1 MLQQI
6 GTLILTAITSVTL
19 FVSAAFL
26 PKQNTQIQTRAADT
40 PLPIFS
46 PLPSL
51 NPSPSPS
58 PTHTP
63 SPTPRPKPKV
73 TFKEGNS
80 ILENINIYRSSR
92 GLSQLARHDG
102 LCSYAQSRASQVQ
115 SYWSHGQFNADITNG
130 TLKGACPDCIRYGEN
145 LGKGLAN
152 SSVAVQ
158 GWIGSSGH
166 RANIESSWDFGCG
179 VLTTNGY
186 AVIIFG
192 KKK

>member
-19 FVSAAFL
+19 FVSAALL
-26 PKQNTQIQTRAADT
+26 PKQNTQLQTSAADT

-51 NPSPSPS
+51 SPS
-58 PTHTP
+58 PTPTSTP
-63 SPTPRPKPKV
+63 SPTPRPRPKMN
-73 TFKEGNS
+73 FKEGNS
-80 ILENINIYRSSR
+80 ILENINVYRSSK
-92 GLSQLARHDG
+92 GLNQLARHGG
-102 LCSYAQSRASQVQ
+102 LCSYAQSRAVQ
-115 SYWSHGQFNADITNG
+115 IQSNWSHGQFNADITNG
-130 TLKGACPDCIRYGEN
+130 TLGGACSDCIRYGEN
-145 LGKGLAN
+145 LGKGFAD
-152 SSVAVQ
+152 SSGAVQ
-158 GWIGSSGH
+158 GWLGSSGH
-166 RANIESSWDFGCG
+166 RANIEGSWDFGCG